1 MLKGTL
7 DEFALTEVF
16 RLLSASHRTGRL
28 DLDRPAGSGS
38 VLFLEGKVAHAKT
51 SLSTS
56 PLGQKLVASGAL
68 TEAQLR
74 KVLDRQAETGRRLG
88 QIVVEGG
95 LVEKDDLESALK
107 EQIHDAVFE
116 LLQWD
121 TGTFTWERAA
131 VEVEAGAPLEVDDLL
146 TEVVK
151 RLDEVEEL
159 RQRVPSTGV
168 PVMASR
174 PPEGADAITMS
185 PLEWQTLVL
194 VNGARSV
201 SEIALSMG
209 RPEIQTMRTLFLLV
223 SSGLIEVRITEE
235 ESSDEAS
242 VEALD
247 QASATVPEAP
257 GAPEEAAAPATKGRA
272 VVPEPPDV
280 PYPPTVPKAPDAPEV
295 ATIPAT
301 DQVGAT
307 VPEAPDFVPPEKTVV
322 VAEEEQPLDEDP
334 VLTRT
339 TEDTM
344 PEDWFSDPVNPV
356 DPGDEMTTGEP
367 SALDLDDVSVSVDHV
382 SNPQDEDDSEE
393 APEPEAAPGPVPP
406 MVDRAAAAREL
417 SGLSSDEIKR
427 ARMRQVTD
435 DEEDETAKSI
445 FSRLKG
451 GKS

>member
-28 DLDRPAGSGS
+28 DIDRPAGSGS
-38 VLFLEGKVAHAKT
+38 VLFLEGRVAHAKT

-74 KVLDRQAETGRRLG
+74 KVLDKQAESGRRLG

-95 LVEKDDLESALK
+95 LVETDDLEAALK

-121 TGTFTWERAA
+121 TGTFNWETAA
-131 VEVEAGAPLEVDDLL
+131 VEIEVGAPLDVDDLL

-168 PVMASR
+168 PVMAAQ

-201 SEIALSMG
+201 SEIALAMG
-209 RPEIQTMRTLFLLV
+209 RPEIHTMRTLYLLV
-223 SSGLIEVRITEE
+223 SSGLIEMRITEE
-235 ESSDEAS
+235 ESSTEAS
-242 VEALD
+242 VEAAD
-247 QASATVPEAP
+247 QESATVPEAP
-257 GAPEEAAAPATKGRA
+257 GAPEDAAVPPTEQVRA
-272 VVPEPPDV
+272 VIPEPPDM
-280 PYPPTVPKAPDAPEV
+280 PPP
-295 ATIPAT
+295 
-301 DQVGAT
+301 AT
-307 VPEAPDFVPPEKTVV
+307 VPEAPDAPEAVTGAAEDQVSATVPEALDFVPPERTVV
-322 VAEEEQPLDEDP
+322 VAEEGQPSDQDP
-334 VLTRT
+334 VGTQT

-344 PEDWFSDPVNPV
+344 PEDWFSDPVDPV
-356 DPGDEMTTGEP
+356 DPGEQMTTGEP
-367 SALDLDDVSVSVDHV
+367 ALDLDDVSVSVDQV
-382 SNPQDEDDSEE
+382 SKPQDEDDSGE
-393 APEPEAAPGPVPP
+393 AQEPSPVSGDP

-427 ARMRQVTD
+427 ARVPQATD
-435 DEEDETAKSI
+435 DEEDEEETAKSI